1 MARREAN
8 GNNGGGAAA
17 TIPSNTNTAFASTS
31 FLYGGNAA
39 YVEQLHAAYEHDPQS
54 VDAEWREFFAGLND
68 SAADVEKNAR
78 GPSWAKPN
86 WPIEANGELV
96 SALDGNWAN
105 LETALGDKI
114 KGKAEAKGADV
125 SLENVQRATR
135 DSVRALMMIRAYRM
149 RGHLHANLDPLGL
162 EPRPDHIELHPSS
175 YGFEE
180 GDWDRKIFIDHVL
193 GLEFATINEMLA
205 LLRRTYCSTIGFE
218 FMHISDPAAKAWIQ
232 QRIEGPDKEIAFT
245 REGKRAILTKLA
257 EAEGFEKFL
266 DVRYTGTKRFGLDGA
281 ESMVPAL
288 EQIIKRSGALGTKEI
303 VIGMAHRGRLNVL
316 SQVMGKPHRALFHE
330 FKGGSFVPEA
340 VEGSGDVKYHLGAS
354 SDREFDNNKVH
365 LSLTANPSHLEIVDP
380 VVLGKVRAKQ
390 DQYGCNTEERGI
402 VLPLLIHGDAAF
414 AGQGVV
420 AECFGL
426 SGLKGHRTGGSVHFI
441 INNQIGFT
449 TYPRYSRSSPYPSD
463 VAKMVEAPIFH
474 VNGDDPEA
482 VVFVSKVAT
491 EFRQKFQKPVVIDMW
506 CYRRFG
512 HNEGDEPSFTQPL
525 MYKKVRAHPST
536 FELYSKKLVAE
547 NVVTQK
553 EVETT
558 AADWRK
564 HLEEEYEAGQSYKPN
579 KADWL
584 DGRWAGLRPANEVE
598 EARRGQTGVDF
609 DRLREI
615 GLRLNEVPA
624 DFNLHKTIRRF
635 LDNRRKAIESGE
647 GIDWAL
653 GEALAFGSLVDE
665 GHRVRLSGQDSE
677 RGTFSQRHSVL
688 IDQETEARYVPLN
701 NLRDGQGRYEVI
713 NSMLSEEAV
722 LGFEY
727 GYSLAEPK
735 ALTLWEAQFG
745 DFANGAQVIFDQFIS
760 SGERKWLRMSGLV
773 CLLPHGYEGQGPEHS
788 SARLERY
795 LQMCAEDNMQVA
807 NCTTPANFFHILRRQ
822 LKRDIRKP
830 LILMT
835 PKSLLRHK
843 RAVSRLDEMAIGT
856 SFHRVLWDDAEYLK
870 SEKIRLVDNDEIRRV
885 VLCSGKVY
893 YDLYEEREK
902 REINDVYL
910 MRVEQ
915 LYPFPLK
922 ALVTELSRFK
932 TAEIVWCQEEPKN
945 MGAWSSV
952 EPYLEWVVN
961 QLGRKGQRTRY
972 IGRAASAATATGV
985 MSKHMAQLQAFLDE
999 AYADTR
1005 RAASAEPAI
1014 AAE

>member
-1 MARREAN
+1 
-8 GNNGGGAAA
+8 
-17 TIPSNTNTAFASTS
+17 
-31 FLYGGNAA
+31 
-39 YVEQLHAAYEHDPQS
+39 
-54 VDAEWREFFAGLND
+54 
-68 SAADVEKNAR
+68 
-78 GPSWAKPN
+78 
-86 WPIEANGELV
+86 
-96 SALDGNWAN
+96 
-105 LETALGDKI
+105 
-114 KGKAEAKGADV
+114 
-125 SLENVQRATR
+125 
-135 DSVRALMMIRAYRM
+135 
-149 RGHLHANLDPLGL
+149 
-162 EPRPDHIELHPSS
+162 
-175 YGFEE
+175 
-180 GDWDRKIFIDHVL
+180 VL
-193 GLEFATINEMLA
+193 
-205 LLRRTYCSTIGFE
+205 
-218 FMHISDPAAKAWIQ
+218 W
-232 QRIEGPDKEIAFT
+232 
-245 REGKRAILTKLA
+245 
-257 EAEGFEKFL
+257 
-266 DVRYTGTKRFGLDGA
+266 
-281 ESMVPAL
+281 
-288 EQIIKRSGALGTKEI
+288 
-303 VIGMAHRGRLNVL
+303 
-316 SQVMGKPHRALFHE
+316 QVMGKPHRALFHE

-365 LSLTANPSHLEIVDP
+365 LSLTSNPSHLEIVDP

-402 VLPLLIHGDAAF
+402 VLPLLIHGDASF

-482 VVFVSKVAT
+482 VVFVAKVAT

-525 MYKKVRAHPST
+525 MYKKVRAHPT
-536 FELYSKKLVAE
+536 TLEIYSKKLVEE
-547 NVVTQK
+547 NIVTQEEADK
-553 EVETT
+553 
-558 AADWRK
+558 ALADWRK
-564 HLEEEYEAGQSYKPN
+564 RLEEEYEAGQSYKPN

-584 DGRWAGLRPANEVE
+584 DGRWSGLRPANEAE

-609 DRLREI
+609 DRLKEI
-615 GLRLNEVPA
+615 GLRLNEVPG

-635 LDNRRKAIESGE
+635 LDNRRKAIETGE

-677 RGTFSQRHSVL
+677 RGTFSHRHSVL

-701 NLRDGQGRYEVI
+701 NIRDGQARYEVI

-727 GYSLAEPK
+727 GYSLAEPN

-745 DFANGAQVIFDQFIS
+745 DFANGAQVVFDQFIS

-807 NCTTPANFFHILRRQ
+807 NCTTPANYFHILRRQ

-870 SEKIRLVDNDEIRRV
+870 SEKIRLVQNDKIRRV

-902 REINDVYL
+902 REVNDVYL

-922 ALVTELSRFK
+922 ALVTELTRFK
-932 TAEIVWCQEEPKN
+932 NAEIVWCQEEPKN
-945 MGAWSSV
+945 MGPWSFV

-961 QLGRKGQRTRY
+961 QLGRKGQRAHY
-972 IGRAASAATATGV
+972 IGRPAAAATATGV
-985 MSKHMAQLQAFLDE
+985 MSKHLAQLKAFLDE
-999 AYADTR
+999 AYADAR
-1005 RAASAEPAI
+1005 PRAAV